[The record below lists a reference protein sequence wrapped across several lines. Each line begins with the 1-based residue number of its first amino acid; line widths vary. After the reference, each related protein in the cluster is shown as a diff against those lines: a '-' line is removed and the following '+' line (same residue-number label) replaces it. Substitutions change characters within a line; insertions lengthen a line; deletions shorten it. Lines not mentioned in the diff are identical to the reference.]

1 MIAGIIPARYASTR
15 FPGKPL
21 VQIEGKSMIRR
32 VYEQALKSR
41 SLDKVVVATDD
52 ERIAR
57 HVRDFGGE
65 AIITASHHPSGTDRC
80 AEVLQKLGDA
90 YRYVINIQGDEP
102 FIDPGQIDTL
112 ASVLKDGVTEI
123 ATLIIQVD
131 DKDVLFDV
139 GEVKVVLNPKMEAL
153 YFSRSVIPF
162 FKDVPERE
170 WHLRRAYY
178 RHVGMYAY
186 RADILRQITKLP
198 VSSLEKAESLEQL
211 RWVEAG
217 YKVKCAV
224 THHDS
229 HCIDTPEDIPKVL
242 QMMEKARRLSGKN

>member
-21 VQIEGKSMIRR
+21 AMIDGKSMIHR
-32 VYEQALKSR
+32 VYEQAAMSR
-41 SLDKVVVATDD
+41 SLDKLVVATDD

-57 HVRDFGGE
+57 HVKDFGGE
-65 AIITASHHPSGTDRC
+65 VVMTAGHHPSGTDRC
-80 AEVLQKLGDA
+80 AEVARKLGEG

-112 ASVLKDGVTEI
+112 AGVLQDGKAEI
-123 ATLIIQVD
+123 ATLIILVE
-131 DKDVLFDV
+131 DKDVLFDT
-139 GEVKVVLNPKMEAL
+139 GEVKVVLNPGMEAI

-162 FKDVPERE
+162 LKDVPERE

-186 RADILRQITKLP
+186 RSDILGDLTKLP
-198 VSSLEKAESLEQL
+198 LSSLEKAESLEQL
-211 RWVEAG
+211 RWIEAG
-217 YKVKCAV
+217 YRVKCAV

-242 QMMEKARRLSGKN
+242 AIMERARKLRGE

>member
-1 MIAGIIPARYASTR
+1 MQILGVIPARYASSR

-21 VQIEGKSMIRR
+21 AKIDGKTMIHR
-32 VYEQALKSR
+32 VYEQAAKSR
-41 SLDKVVVATDD
+41 SLSRVVVATDD

-57 HVRDFGGE
+57 HVHDFGGE
-65 AIITASHHPSGTDRC
+65 AIITADKHPSGTDRC
-80 AEVLQKLGDA
+80 AEVAERLELGHASDA
-90 YRYVINIQGDEP
+90 YLINIQGDEP
-102 FIDPGQIDTL
+102 FIDPAQIDTL
-112 ASVLKDGVTEI
+112 ADALQDGTTEI
-123 ATLIIQVD
+123 ATLIIPVD
-131 DKDVLFDV
+131 NHDILFDM

-170 WHLRRAYY
+170 WHLRRQYY

-186 RADILRQITKLP
+186 RADVLAQLTKLP

-211 RWVEAG
+211 RWLEAG

-229 HCIDTPEDIPKVL
+229 HCIDRPEDIEKVL
-242 QMMEKARRLSGKN
+242 KLMAAQKKK

>member
-21 VQIEGKSMIRR
+21 VKIEGKTMIHR
-32 VYEQALKSR
+32 VWEQAMKSK
-41 SLDKVVVATDD
+41 SLSRVVVATDD
-52 ERIAR
+52 NRIAQ
-57 HVRDFGGE
+57 HVKDFGGE
-65 AIITASHHPSGTDRC
+65 AIITASNHPSGTDRC
-80 AEVLQKLGDA
+80 AELLQKLGKD
-90 YRYVINIQGDEP
+90 YQYVINIQGDEP
-102 FIDPGQIDTL
+102 FIDPEQIDTL
-112 ASVLKDGVTEI
+112 AGVLQDGSTEI
-123 ATLIIQVD
+123 ATLIIPVD
-131 DKDVLFDV
+131 NKDVLFDI
-139 GEVKVVLNPKMEAL
+139 GEVKVVLNPKMEAI

-162 FKDVPERE
+162 LKDVPERE
-170 WHLRRAYY
+170 WHLRRMYY

-186 RADILRQITKLP
+186 RADILWQITKLA

-229 HCIDTPEDIPKVL
+229 HCIDTPEDIDKVL
-242 QMMEKARRLSGKN
+242 RLMKATKG